1 MCKNRQYEME
11 EELKEVQREGE
22 EILEAEAEL
31 EEQVENFVEAPQEP
45 KVITLTVGING
56 IPELNIQCETDITIR
71 DMATALATIDVLN
84 FNQYFQANPEDALRQ
99 YVMFNTLRKQ
109 MFLTGVANLT
119 NDEKLVT
126 ALAEF

>member
-1 MCKNRQYEME
+1 MCKEKQCEVKEEIKETVNITENQEVQNEIE
-11 EELKEVQREGE
+11 EE
-22 EILEAEAEL
+22 I
-31 EEQVENFVEAPQEP
+31 EQFVEAPQEP

-56 IPELNIQCETDITIR
+56 IPELNIQCDKDITVR

-84 FNQYFQANPEDALRQ
+84 FNQYLKANPEDALRQ

-109 MFLTGVANLT
+109 MFLTGVAKLT
-119 NDEKLVT
+119 QDEKLVT

>member
-11 EELKEVQREGE
+11 EELKETETKEE
-22 EILEAEAEL
+22 EILEAETQL
-31 EEQVENFVEAPQEP
+31 EEKIENFVEAPQEP

-56 IPELNIQCETDITIR
+56 IPELNIQCETDITVR

-84 FNQYFQANPEDALRQ
+84 FNQYFKANPEDALRQ

-109 MFLTGVANLT
+109 MFLNGVANLT

>member
-11 EELKEVQREGE
+11 EE
-22 EILEAEAEL
+22 ILEAETQL
-31 EEQVENFVEAPQEP
+31 EEQIDNFVEAPQEP
-45 KVITLTVGING
+45 KVITLTIGING
-56 IPELNIQCETDITIR
+56 IPELNIQCDKDITIR
-71 DMATALATIDVLN
+71 DMATALATVDVLN
-84 FNQYFQANPEDALRQ
+84 FNQYLKANPEDALRQ

-119 NDEKLVT
+119 QDEKLVT

>member
-11 EELKEVQREGE
+11 EELKEEVIETEFE
-22 EILEAEAEL
+22 EA
-31 EEQVENFVEAPQEP
+31 VDNFVEAPQEP
-45 KVITLTVGING
+45 KVITLTIGING
-56 IPELNIQCETDITIR
+56 VPELNIQCDKDVTVR

-84 FNQYFQANPEDALRQ
+84 FNQYFKANPEDALRQ

-109 MFLTGVANLT
+109 IFLTGVANLT
-119 NDEKLVT
+119 DDEKIVT